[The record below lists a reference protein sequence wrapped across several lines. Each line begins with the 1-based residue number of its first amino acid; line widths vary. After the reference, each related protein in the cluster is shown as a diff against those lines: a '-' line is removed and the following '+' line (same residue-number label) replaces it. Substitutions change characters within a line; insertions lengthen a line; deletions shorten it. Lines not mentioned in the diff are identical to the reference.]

1 MLLRGIKPRSKQVL
15 LRLGDQRRRNQ
26 GDVRGHWRSGFI
38 KGRHAQNPPASSRA
52 HQRGEQSLVANN
64 ARQVLY
70 DIIKR
75 VTLVVEQALAF
86 LGIQPVGGVWLATE
100 GTFRQHADAHH
111 LQHASKVVPVQDLA
125 TGPPPLSA
133 ILTPLSSDPLAM

>member
-1 MLLRGIKPRSKQVL
+1 MARTPDLNKPRL
-15 LRLGDQRRRNQ
+15 DPRLAL
-26 GDVRGHWRSGFI
+26 I
-38 KGRHAQNPPASSRA
+38 KGRHAQDPPASGRA
-52 HQRGEQSLVANN
+52 HQRGEQPLIADD

-86 LGIQPVGGVWLATE
+86 PGIQPVGGVWLATE
-100 GTFRQHADAHH
+100 GTFRPHADAHH

-125 TGPPPLSA
+125 TGAAPDEQNPTPSLLGAHAIANRQPRTIASA
-133 ILTPLSSDPLAM
+133 ISEPV